1 MITSVGVCSSDEN
14 SLSGLST
21 FKNERF
27 KAVLE
32 EMKLE
37 YPYTDARLLQTY
49 FRKLSA
55 RNIMPRQRRNT
66 GNNFFAILREI
77 LCSLQ

>member
-1 MITSVGVCSSDEN
+1 MCFRDDS

-27 KAVLE
+27 KTILAEL
-32 EMKLE
+32 KLE

-55 RNIMPRQRRNT
+55 KNIMPRQRRNT
-66 GNNFFAILREI
+66 GKVSR
-77 LCSLQ
+77 LCVCVCVCV